1 MKVGF
6 RMSALKGVWVPVL
19 TPQNSDLLIDKNRF
33 FHHLD
38 WLFQH
43 EINGVVLFGTNG
55 EASSFSAQERMLLL
69 EWVKKEGI
77 SNEKV
82 IVGTGCSALTD
93 TIVLIE
99 HAIGLGYFHHLVL
112 PPFYYKNPTINGLVN
127 NYSEIINRIDN
138 KHLKIYLYN
147 FPQLSG
153 IQLGVDLVEVL
164 SEKFPKN
171 IVGYKDSSGDW
182 NNTSQIMEKCPQIS
196 MFPGSE
202 IFLSKAL
209 EKGAAGVITGTGN
222 VNPGMV
228 KQTYEAFYNDKEKSI
243 ILQKKIDAFRT
254 AVQKY
259 PLISAL
265 KGLIEYYRKDEGW
278 QYLRPPL
285 TALSKADLENLIQSI
300 DPLEFSLKS

>member
-1 MKVGF
+1 
-6 RMSALKGVWVPVL
+6 MSALKGVWVPVL

-153 IQLGVDLVEVL
+153 IQLGVDLVEIL
-164 SEKFPKN
+164 SEKFPQN

-285 TALSKADLENLIQSI
+285 TALSKADLENLIKSI

>member
-1 MKVGF
+1 
-6 RMSALKGVWVPVL
+6 
-19 TPQNSDLLIDKNRF
+19 
-33 FHHLD
+33 
-38 WLFQH
+38 
-43 EINGVVLFGTNG
+43 
-55 EASSFSAQERMLLL
+55 MLLL

-93 TIVLIE
+93 TIALIE
-99 HAIGLGYFHHLVL
+99 HAIGLGYFNHLVL
-112 PPFYYKNPTINGLVN
+112 PPFYYKNPSVNGLVN

-138 KHLKIYLYN
+138 KDLKIYLYN

-153 IQLGVDLVEVL
+153 IALSVDLVEIL

-182 NNTSQIMEKCPQIS
+182 DNTSQIMEKCPQIS

-202 IFLSKAL
+202 IFLSMAL

-228 KQTYEAFYNDKEKSI
+228 KQTYEAFYNDNEKSI

-285 TALSKADLENLIQSI
+285 TALPKADLKNLIQSI

>member
-1 MKVGF
+1 MN
-6 RMSALKGVWVPVL
+6 ALKGVWVPVL

-55 EASSFSAQERMLLL
+55 EANSFSAQERMLLL

-93 TIVLIE
+93 TIALIE
-99 HAIGLGYFHHLVL
+99 HAIRLGYFHHLVL

-153 IQLGVDLVEVL
+153 IQLGVDLVEIL
-164 SEKFPKN
+164 SEKFPQN

>member
-1 MKVGF
+1 
-6 RMSALKGVWVPVL
+6 MSALKGVWVPVL

-55 EASSFSAQERMLLL
+55 EANSFSAQERMLLL

-93 TIVLIE
+93 TIALIE
-99 HAIGLGYFHHLVL
+99 HSIRLGYFHHLVL

-153 IQLGVDLVEVL
+153 IQLGVDLVEIL

-182 NNTSQIMEKCPQIS
+182 DNTSQIMEKCPQIS

-202 IFLSKAL
+202 IFLSMAL

-243 ILQKKIDAFRT
+243 ILQKKIDAFRA

>member
-1 MKVGF
+1 VKVGF

-182 NNTSQIMEKCPQIS
+182 DNTSQIMEKCPQIS

>member
-153 IQLGVDLVEVL
+153 IQLGVDLVEIL
-164 SEKFPKN
+164 SEKFPQN

>member
-1 MKVGF
+1 
-6 RMSALKGVWVPVL
+6 MSALKGVWVPVL

-55 EASSFSAQERMLLL
+55 EANSFSVQERMLLL

-93 TIVLIE
+93 TIALIE
-99 HAIGLGYFHHLVL
+99 HAIGLGYFNHLVL
-112 PPFYYKNPTINGLVN
+112 PPFYYKNPSINGLEN
-127 NYSEIINRIDN
+127 NFSEIINRIDN
-138 KHLKIYLYN
+138 KHFKIYLYN

-153 IQLGVDLVEVL
+153 IQLGVELVEML
-164 SEKFPKN
+164 SEKFPN
-171 IVGYKDSSGDW
+171 SIVGYKDSSGDW
-182 NNTSQIMEKCPQIS
+182 DNTSQIMKKCPHIS

-202 IFLSKAL
+202 TFLSKAL

-228 KQTYEAFYNDKEKSI
+228 KQTYEAFYNDKKKSI
-243 ILQKKIDAFRT
+243 ILQKKIDDFRT

-285 TALSKADLENLIQSI
+285 TALSEDDLKNLIESI

>member
-93 TIVLIE
+93 TIALIE
-99 HAIGLGYFHHLVL
+99 HAIRLGYFHHLVL

-182 NNTSQIMEKCPQIS
+182 DNTSQIMEKCPQIS

>member
-1 MKVGF
+1 MEKRIHF
-6 RMSALKGVWVPVL
+6 RFRNVCCCWNGS
-19 TPQNSDLLIDKNRF
+19 KN
-33 FHHLD
+33 
-38 WLFQH
+38 
-43 EINGVVLFGTNG
+43 
-55 EASSFSAQERMLLL
+55 
-69 EWVKKEGI
+69 EGI
-77 SNEKV
+77 PNEKV

-93 TIVLIE
+93 TIALIE
-99 HAIGLGYFHHLVL
+99 HAIGLGYFNHLVL
-112 PPFYYKNPTINGLVN
+112 PPFYYKNPSVNGLVN

-153 IQLGVDLVEVL
+153 IQLGVDLVEIL
-164 SEKFPKN
+164 SEKFPNN

-182 NNTSQIMEKCPQIS
+182 DNTSQIMEKCPQIS

-285 TALSKADLENLIQSI
+285 TALPENRFKEFNSI
-300 DPLEFSLKS
+300 Y

>member
-1 MKVGF
+1 VKVGF

-33 FHHLD
+33 FHHLG

-153 IQLGVDLVEVL
+153 IQLGVDLVEIL

-182 NNTSQIMEKCPQIS
+182 DNTSQIMEKCPQIS

>member
-33 FHHLD
+33 FHHLG

-93 TIVLIE
+93 TIALIE

-153 IQLGVDLVEVL
+153 IQLGVDLVEIL
-164 SEKFPKN
+164 SEKFPNN

-182 NNTSQIMEKCPQIS
+182 DNTSQIMEKCPQIS

-285 TALSKADLENLIQSI
+285 TALSKADLENLIKSI

>member
-1 MKVGF
+1 MN
-6 RMSALKGVWVPVL
+6 ALKGVWVPVL

-33 FHHLD
+33 FHHLG

-55 EASSFSAQERMLLL
+55 EANSFSDQERMLLL

-93 TIVLIE
+93 TIALIE
-99 HAIGLGYFHHLVL
+99 HAIRLGYFHHLVL

-153 IQLGVDLVEVL
+153 IQLGVDLVEIL

-182 NNTSQIMEKCPQIS
+182 DNTSQIMEKCPQIS

-243 ILQKKIDAFRT
+243 ILQKKIDAFRA

>member
-1 MKVGF
+1 VKAGF
-6 RMSALKGVWVPVL
+6 RMDALKGVWVPVL

-38 WLFQH
+38 WLFNH
-43 EINGVVLFGTNG
+43 EIDGAVLFGTNG
-55 EASSFSAQERMLLL
+55 EANSFSVEERMLLL
-69 EWVKKEGI
+69 EWAK
-77 SNEKV
+77 NESVPNDKV
-82 IVGTGCSALTD
+82 MVGTGCSALTD
-93 TIVLIE
+93 TIALIE
-99 HAIGLGYFHHLVL
+99 HAIGLGYFNHLVL
-112 PPFYYKNPTINGLVN
+112 PPFYYKNPSVNGLVN

-138 KHLKIYLYN
+138 QDLKIYLYN

-153 IQLGVDLVEVL
+153 IALSVDLVEIL
-164 SEKFPKN
+164 SKKFPNN
-171 IVGYKDSSGDW
+171 IIGYKDSSGDW
-182 NNTSQIMEKCPQIS
+182 DNTSQVMEKCPQIS

-243 ILQKKIDAFRT
+243 NLQKKIDTFRT

-285 TALSKADLENLIQSI
+285 TVLPKTDLKNLIQSI

>member
-1 MKVGF
+1 
-6 RMSALKGVWVPVL
+6 MSALKGVWVPVL

-55 EASSFSAQERMLLL
+55 EANSFSAQERMLLL

-93 TIVLIE
+93 TIALIE
-99 HAIGLGYFHHLVL
+99 HAIRLGYFHHLVL

-153 IQLGVDLVEVL
+153 IQLGVDLVEIL
-164 SEKFPKN
+164 SEKFPQN

-222 VNPGMV
+222 VNSGMV

>member
-1 MKVGF
+1 VKVGF

-93 TIVLIE
+93 TIALIE
-99 HAIGLGYFHHLVL
+99 HAIRLGYFHHLVL

-153 IQLGVDLVEVL
+153 IQLGVDLVEIL

-182 NNTSQIMEKCPQIS
+182 DNTSQIMEKCPQIS

-285 TALSKADLENLIQSI
+285 TALSKADLENLIKSI

>member
-1 MKVGF
+1 VKVGF

-153 IQLGVDLVEVL
+153 IQLGVDLVEIL

-182 NNTSQIMEKCPQIS
+182 DNTSQIMEKCPQIS

-285 TALSKADLENLIQSI
+285 TALSKADLENLIKSI

>member
-1 MKVGF
+1 VKVGF

-33 FHHLD
+33 FHHLG

-93 TIVLIE
+93 TIALIE

-153 IQLGVDLVEVL
+153 IQLGVDLVEIL

-182 NNTSQIMEKCPQIS
+182 DNTSQIMEKCPQIS

>member
-1 MKVGF
+1 M
-6 RMSALKGVWVPVL
+6 
-19 TPQNSDLLIDKNRF
+19 
-33 FHHLD
+33 
-38 WLFQH
+38 LF
-43 EINGVVLFGTNG
+43 
-55 EASSFSAQERMLLL
+55 L
-69 EWVKKEGI
+69 EWVKNE
-77 SNEKV
+77 SVPNEKV

-93 TIVLIE
+93 TIALIE
-99 HAIGLGYFHHLVL
+99 HAIRLGYFHHLVL
-112 PPFYYKNPTINGLVN
+112 PPFYYKNPSVNGLVN

-182 NNTSQIMEKCPQIS
+182 DNTSQIMEKCPQIS

-285 TALSKADLENLIQSI
+285 TALSKADLENLIESI

>member
-1 MKVGF
+1 MN
-6 RMSALKGVWVPVL
+6 ALKGVWVPVL

-99 HAIGLGYFHHLVL
+99 HAIGLGYSHHLVL

-182 NNTSQIMEKCPQIS
+182 DNTSQIMEKCPQIS

>member
-153 IQLGVDLVEVL
+153 IQLGVDLVEIL

-182 NNTSQIMEKCPQIS
+182 DNTSQIMEKCPQIS

-228 KQTYEAFYNDKEKSI
+228 KQTYEAFYNDKEKCI

>member
-1 MKVGF
+1 VKVGF

-55 EASSFSAQERMLLL
+55 EANSFSDQERMLLL

-93 TIVLIE
+93 TIALIE
-99 HAIGLGYFHHLVL
+99 HAIRLGYFHHLVL

-153 IQLGVDLVEVL
+153 IQLGVDLVEIL

-182 NNTSQIMEKCPQIS
+182 DNTSQIMEKCPQIS

>member
-1 MKVGF
+1 
-6 RMSALKGVWVPVL
+6 MSALKGVWVPVL

-55 EASSFSAQERMLLL
+55 EANAFSVQERMLLL

-93 TIVLIE
+93 TIALIE
-99 HAIGLGYFHHLVL
+99 HAIGLGYFNHLVL
-112 PPFYYKNPTINGLVN
+112 PPFYYKNPSVNGLVN
-127 NYSEIINRIDN
+127 NYSEIIIRIDN

-153 IQLGVDLVEVL
+153 IQLGVDLVEIL

-182 NNTSQIMEKCPQIS
+182 DNTSQIMEKCPQIS

-202 IFLSKAL
+202 IFLSMAL

-228 KQTYEAFYNDKEKSI
+228 KQTYEAFYNDNEKSI

-285 TALSKADLENLIQSI
+285 TALPKADLKNLIQSI

>member
-1 MKVGF
+1 
-6 RMSALKGVWVPVL
+6 MSALKGVWVPVL

-93 TIVLIE
+93 TIALIE
-99 HAIGLGYFHHLVL
+99 HAIRLGYFHHLVL

-153 IQLGVDLVEVL
+153 IQLGVDLVEIL
-164 SEKFPKN
+164 SEKFPQN

-182 NNTSQIMEKCPQIS
+182 DNTSQIMEKCPQIS

>member
-153 IQLGVDLVEVL
+153 IQLGVDLVEIL

-182 NNTSQIMEKCPQIS
+182 DNTSQIMEKCPQIS

-265 KGLIEYYRKDEGW
+265 KGLIEHYRKDEGW

-285 TALSKADLENLIQSI
+285 TALSKADLENLIKSI

>member
-1 MKVGF
+1 
-6 RMSALKGVWVPVL
+6 
-19 TPQNSDLLIDKNRF
+19 
-33 FHHLD
+33 
-38 WLFQH
+38 
-43 EINGVVLFGTNG
+43 
-55 EASSFSAQERMLLL
+55 
-69 EWVKKEGI
+69 
-77 SNEKV
+77 
-82 IVGTGCSALTD
+82 
-93 TIVLIE
+93 LIE
-99 HAIGLGYFHHLVL
+99 HAIGLGYFNHLVL
-112 PPFYYKNPTINGLVN
+112 PPFYYKNPSVNGLVN
-127 NYSEIINRIDN
+127 NYSEIINQINN
-138 KHLKIYLYN
+138 KDLKIYLYN

-153 IQLGVDLVEVL
+153 IQLGVDLVEIL

-182 NNTSQIMEKCPQIS
+182 DNTSQIMKKCPQIS

-222 VNPGMV
+222 VNPGIV
-228 KQTYEAFYNDKEKSI
+228 KQTYEAFYNDTEKSI
-243 ILQKKIDAFRT
+243 ILQTKIDAFRT

-285 TALSKADLENLIQSI
+285 TALPKADLKNLIQSI

>member
-1 MKVGF
+1 
-6 RMSALKGVWVPVL
+6 
-19 TPQNSDLLIDKNRF
+19 
-33 FHHLD
+33 
-38 WLFQH
+38 
-43 EINGVVLFGTNG
+43 
-55 EASSFSAQERMLLL
+55 
-69 EWVKKEGI
+69 
-77 SNEKV
+77 V

-182 NNTSQIMEKCPQIS
+182 DNTSQIMEKCPQIS

>member
-1 MKVGF
+1 
-6 RMSALKGVWVPVL
+6 MSALKGVWVPVL

-55 EASSFSAQERMLLL
+55 EANSFSAQERMLLL

-93 TIVLIE
+93 TIALIE
-99 HAIGLGYFHHLVL
+99 HAIGLGYFNHLVL
-112 PPFYYKNPTINGLVN
+112 PPFYYKNPSVNGLVN
-127 NYSEIINRIDN
+127 NYSEIIIRIDN

-153 IQLGVDLVEVL
+153 IQLGVDLVEIL
-164 SEKFPKN
+164 SEKFPNN

-182 NNTSQIMEKCPQIS
+182 DNTSQIMEKCPQIS

-209 EKGAAGVITGTGN
+209 AI
-222 VNPGMV
+222 
-228 KQTYEAFYNDKEKSI
+228 
-243 ILQKKIDAFRT
+243 
-254 AVQKY
+254 
-259 PLISAL
+259 ISAL
-265 KGLIEYYRKDEGW
+265 NNIPLPPPKGVSSTVLC
-278 QYLRPPL
+278 
-285 TALSKADLENLIQSI
+285 LSVA
-300 DPLEFSLKS
+300 

>member
-1 MKVGF
+1 
-6 RMSALKGVWVPVL
+6 MSALKGVWVPVL

-55 EASSFSAQERMLLL
+55 EANSFSAQERMLLL

-93 TIVLIE
+93 TIALIE
-99 HAIGLGYFHHLVL
+99 HAIRLGYFHHLVL

-153 IQLGVDLVEVL
+153 IQLGVDLVEIL
-164 SEKFPKN
+164 SEKFPQN